1 MKKIV
6 SMVLALVMVLA
17 VAATSASAALINTAQ
32 LEQDMKDTASR
43 TVKTVRASTKFT
55 PRKSDGYWS
64 SKFST
69 NGQTAY
75 MLFVDAVKKF
85 QTQVEI
91 PAIDKSERSQF
102 AQILQ
107 QEHPELFYVQQIGT
121 RDKTDSDGYKS
132 QEMTI
137 TYIADARSKYNAVE
151 SAATRFLSGAPKS
164 GSDYDKELYV
174 HDKLVN
180 ETTYQLHQKSIYNNL
195 VEHKSNCMGYA
206 YAMKYLLNKLG
217 VTCRVVIGTAT
228 GEGDHMWNC
237 VTLNG
242 KEYLTDTGWDDPS
255 GSTQHAL
262 SHRYFNLTKDEM
274 NRDHQAKNPSEQNAC
289 TNTDQGYYRKNGM
302 YYTSVEDAE
311 NAIKNNIE
319 SKKVMSVQLATN
331 EMAQQVR
338 KDFMDGK
345 IINANRGAEKDT
357 RQNGVVNGVV
367 VVYLK

>member
-6 SMVLALVMVLA
+6 SMVLAMVMVLA
-17 VAATSASAALINTAQ
+17 VAASSASAAIINTAQ
-32 LEQDMKDTASR
+32 LAQDVKDTASR
-43 TVKTVRASTKFT
+43 TSKNLKDSVNFT
-55 PRKSDGYWS
+55 PKKADGYWS
-64 SKFST
+64 SKFSQ

-75 MLFVDAVKKF
+75 VLFVEAVKNF
-85 QTQVEI
+85 QSEVKI
-91 PAIDKSERSQF
+91 PKVNKSERDKF

-107 QEHPELFYVQQIGT
+107 QEHPELFYVAKIGT
-121 RDKTDSDGYKS
+121 KDGTESDGHEY

-137 TYIADARSKYNAVE
+137 TYESNAKSKYNAVIN
-151 SAATRFLSGAPKS
+151 AANQILNGAPKS

-174 HDKLVN
+174 HDRLVKD
-180 ETTYQLHQKSIYNNL
+180 TTYQRGQKTIYNNL

-217 VTCRVVIGTAT
+217 VDCRVVKGKAT
-228 GEGDHMWNC
+228 GEGDHMWNV

-255 GSTQHAL
+255 GTTLHAP
-262 SHRYFNLTKDEM
+262 SYRYFNLTKDEM
-274 NRDHQAKNPSEQNAC
+274 NRDHTPDNPSEESAC
-289 TNTDQGYYRKNGM
+289 TNSDQGYYKKNGM
-302 YYTSVEDAE
+302 YYTSVADAE
-311 NAIKNNIE
+311 NAIKNNIQ
-319 SKKVMSVQLATN
+319 SKKVMSLQLASN

-345 IINANRGAEKDT
+345 IVNANRGAEKDT
-357 RQNGVVNGVV
+357 RQNGVVNNVV